1 MSSLTD
7 HAPPSGDHAPPPNHG
22 PGYEQETGAKKRL
35 VGLSIAVLLHI
46 LLIYGFTSGLGS
58 KLVQKVQQTVN
69 VAIVPEVKLPP
80 PPPPAVEIDAD
91 SRPKQ
96 STQRAPTK
104 AYVPK
109 AEVQNTQQP
118 TDAISGVTDNVADA
132 TPAVD
137 RAAAVVPD
145 APPAQKAE
153 PVKTMARL
161 MRGCRLPQ
169 YPKRSEEKG
178 EEGTVVFRF
187 LVGTDGR
194 VQSAQLVRSSGF
206 ERLDNAAKDAFMQ
219 CTFTPGT
226 IDGTPQSTWVKQPF
240 TWRLK

>member
-1 MSSLTD
+1 MILES
-7 HAPPSGDHAPPPNHG
+7 A
-22 PGYEQETGAKKRL
+22 GYEQQADPKRRL
-35 VGLSIAVLLHI
+35 VGLAIALLLHA
-46 LLIYGFTSGLGS
+46 LLIYGFMSGLGS
-58 KLVQKVQQTVN
+58 KLVQTVQKTVN
-69 VAIVPEVKLPP
+69 VSIIPEAKPP
-80 PPPPAVEIDAD
+80 PPPPPPDPVEIDAD
-91 SRPKQ
+91 SRPKRAA
-96 STQRAPTK
+96 RAPTK

-109 AEVQNTQQP
+109 AEVPP
-118 TDAISGVTDNVADA
+118 TEQTTDTISGVTDKVEEA
-132 TPAVD
+132 TPAVE
-137 RAAAVVPD
+137 AAAPVVVN
-145 APPAQKAE
+145 APPVAKAA

-194 VQSAQLVRSSGF
+194 VQSAQLVKSSGF

-226 IDGTPQSTWVKQPF
+226 IDGAPQSSWVKQPF

>member
-1 MSSLTD
+1 MSSLIEP
-7 HAPPSGDHAPPPNHG
+7 APLPGNRA
-22 PGYEQETGAKKRL
+22 GYEQETAPKKRW
-35 VGLSIAVLLHI
+35 VGLVIALLLHAV
-46 LLIYGFTSGLGS
+46 LIYGFTSGLGG
-58 KLVQKVQQTVN
+58 KLVQKVQKTVN
-69 VAIVPEVKLPP
+69 VAIIAEVKPP
-80 PPPPAVEIDAD
+80 PPPPPPEPVEIEAD

-96 STQRAPTK
+96 AQQRAQTK

-109 AEVQNTQQP
+109 AEVRTTPQT
-118 TDAISGVTDNVADA
+118 TDTISGVTSNVEEA
-132 TPAVD
+132 TPAVE
-137 RAAAVVPD
+137 RAAPVVPD
-145 APPAQKAE
+145 APPAPKAE

-194 VQSAQLVRSSGF
+194 VQTAQLVRSSGF
-206 ERLDNAAKDAFMQ
+206 ERLDDAAKEAFMK
-219 CTFTPGT
+219 CTFTPGMV
-226 IDGTPQSTWVKQPF
+226 DGVPQPSWVKQPF